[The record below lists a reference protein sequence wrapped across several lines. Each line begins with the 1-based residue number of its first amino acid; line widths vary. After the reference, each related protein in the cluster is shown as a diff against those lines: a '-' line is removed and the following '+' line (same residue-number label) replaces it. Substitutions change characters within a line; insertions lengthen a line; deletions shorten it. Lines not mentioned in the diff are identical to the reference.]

1 MWTNNG
7 SCLLVPVEKTNYE
20 ARVSAQ
26 QNVKAQEMLAVPGQ
40 GWPLTLE
47 SEISSP
53 EEQIALACGCN
64 RCLLDT
70 LSDLYCLEP
79 RIELIIDAQDLP
91 RDLCTVSDSVSYWL
105 YIGHPLTE

>member
-1 MWTNNG
+1 
-7 SCLLVPVEKTNYE
+7 
-20 ARVSAQ
+20 
-26 QNVKAQEMLAVPGQ
+26 MLAVQGQ

-70 LSDLYCLEP
+70 LSYLHSLEP
-79 RIELIIDAQDLP
+79 RLELIIDAQDLP
-91 RDLCTVSDSVSYWL
+91 RDLCTGFRLSTYNSP
-105 YIGHPLTE
+105 YIGHPLNRARS